1 MGGHADFLDKARESL
16 AGAKSELANG
26 RHNNAANRA
35 YYACF
40 QAAVHALIG
49 CSVKPPGADD
59 QWRHDFVQARFTGDL
74 INRRKRYSAS
84 LRSTLE
90 KNARLRE
97 SADYNLESVSEKE
110 ALRAV
115 ERAEAFVTAVAA
127 REGAPP

>member
-1 MGGHADFLDKARESL
+1 M
-16 AGAKSELANG
+16 
-26 RHNNAANRA
+26 
-35 YYACF
+35 
-40 QAAVHALIG
+40 
-49 CSVKPPGADD
+49 
-59 QWRHDFVQARFTGDL
+59 QARFTGDL
-74 INRRKRYSAS
+74 INRRKRYSS
-84 LRSTLE
+84 NLRSTLE